1 MTIFLW
7 ETQNHDQKIIFL
19 WETQY
24 HYQILFSLGKRGKLK
39 ITTKI
44 TKILFSFGKLKT
56 TPKMTSG
63 FQMMTIVL
71 RSIINRKFT
80 FLLTFPIPRIVGFK
94 AVSGWIF
101 EDSLPQNYHN
111 MPRNLSSNFS
121 RMTIR
126 SLIIYKPKCG
136 IVVSLW

>member
-24 HYQILFSLGKRGKLK
+24 HYQILFSLGKLK

-94 AVSGWIF
+94 AVSG
-101 EDSLPQNYHN
+101 
-111 MPRNLSSNFS
+111 
-121 RMTIR
+121 
-126 SLIIYKPKCG
+126 
-136 IVVSLW
+136 